1 MNPKSILN
9 LFSILVLFFS
19 FSFLFPIIVS
29 IIYEDGALH
38 LFVKTLV
45 IVASLG
51 FIGLFFT
58 RNIKNELS
66 QKDTILEESR
76 ETKEGVTTESALK
89 WLNDPKRRKASFYS
103 SLDEAVD
110 INIDETRRIYLSE
123 INS

>member
-1 MNPKSILN
+1 MIARSHICWNTTSINLENLRLIAGLDNVKSL
-9 LFSILVLFFS
+9 
-19 FSFLFPIIVS
+19 
-29 IIYEDGALH
+29 
-38 LFVKTLV
+38 
-45 IVASLG
+45 
-51 FIGLFFT
+51 
-58 RNIKNELS
+58 KNELS

-103 SLDEAVD
+103 SLDEPVD